1 MPLASKLFAA
11 YAFVLLLVAF
21 SCPYIFPVTSE
32 VTFRLRGITYG
43 FPPASVCVWLATV
56 SCCFAAAYSF
66 YMLPFSRAA
75 EIWHF
80 GITAVAISLTLI
92 SFYWLFVAIPD
103 DSRRGDLTGVN
114 YALACVLLTAP
125 IFALAAQGI
134 FILNFLRAVAR
145 KP

>member
-11 YAFVLLLVAF
+11 YVFVLLPVAF

-56 SCCFAAAYSF
+56 SCCFTVAYSF

-80 GITAVAISLTLI
+80 G
-92 SFYWLFVAIPD
+92 
-103 DSRRGDLTGVN
+103 
-114 YALACVLLTAP
+114 
-125 IFALAAQGI
+125 
-134 FILNFLRAVAR
+134 
-145 KP
+145 